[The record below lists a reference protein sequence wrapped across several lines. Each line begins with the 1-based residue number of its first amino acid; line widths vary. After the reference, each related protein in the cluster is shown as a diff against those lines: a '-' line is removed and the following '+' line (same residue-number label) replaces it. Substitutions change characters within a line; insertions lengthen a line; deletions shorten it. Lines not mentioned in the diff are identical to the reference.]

1 MPVVNN
7 FTALL
12 SGSYWGG
19 IEVAHTPVIVTYSFS
34 TTATEPTY
42 PVDGFTGSTLS
53 TFQEFSDAEKTQAR
67 TALGEWAA
75 ASSIVFVEVAPGHG
89 DLNFQL
95 VDFSTTTYGPKGGVG
110 FYPFG
115 DWNSLTYP
123 YFHDGLTVGGDI
135 FMNSDFETGSGSG
148 EQVDY
153 GTLLHEIG
161 HAIGLKHPTE
171 VVTDLAANP
180 PVTHD
185 AVLNADDPNRTIMA
199 TVGGA
204 DPHLKNFDKL
214 AATYLYGAAG
224 HGGVFQGDAS
234 GSNSVLSSWSWNAA
248 TETATLVGKGVD
260 DSIRGTSVTDLIY
273 SGNGNDKLFGL
284 NGNDTLNGGAG
295 NDFLD
300 GGSGVDT
307 MVGGLGDDTYFVDNT
322 SDKIIEKA
330 GQGNDWVYATA
341 SYTLGNNLETLQM
354 FGDGLTGNGN
364 NGANTLFGDGTF
376 ATTLNGYNG
385 DDYIVGGAAADS
397 LHGGNDND
405 TMYGQDGDD
414 LVNGDA
420 GNDFIHGDAGADKL
434 NGGTGNDTIY
444 GGLGHDTL
452 AGSAGLDT
460 FVFDTAASNANYDR
474 ILDFAVADDH
484 IAFDHTVFAAL
495 QTEPSSSTLAASN
508 FHIGTGATTADQ
520 HVIYDSGAGKLYYDA
535 DGNGAGAQ
543 QLVTTLTAGLALTNA
558 HFLVF

>member
-7 FTALL
+7 YTALL
-12 SGSYWGG
+12 SGSSWGG
-19 IEVAHTPVIVTYSFS
+19 IEVAHKPLIVTYSFT

-53 TFQEFSDAEKTQAR
+53 TFQEFSDAEKAQAR

-75 ASSIVFVEVAPGHG
+75 ASSIMFIEVAPGHG
-89 DLNFQL
+89 DINFQL
-95 VDFSTTTYGPKGGVG
+95 VDFSTTTYGNKGGVG

-135 FMNSDFETGSGSG
+135 FMNSDFETGSGSS

-185 AVLNADDPNRTIMA
+185 AVLSSDDPNRTIMA

-204 DPHLKNFDKL
+204 DPHLKTLDMQ
-214 AATYLYGAAG
+214 AAANLYGVAG
-224 HGGVFQGDAS
+224 HGGVFTGDAS
-234 GSNSVLSSWSWNAA
+234 GSTAALSSWSWNAS
-248 TETATLVGKGVD
+248 TETLTVIGKSVD
-260 DSIRGTSVTDLIY
+260 DSIRGTSVTDIM
-273 SGNGNDKLFGL
+273 SGANGNDKLFGL
-284 NGNDTLNGGAG
+284 NGNDTLNGNAG

-300 GGSGVDT
+300 GGSGVDA
-307 MVGGLGDDTYFVDNT
+307 MAGGTGDDTYFVDNT
-322 SDKIIEKA
+322 SDTVVEKA
-330 GQGNDWVYATA
+330 NQGYDYVYATA
-341 SYTLGNNLETLQM
+341 SFTLGANIETLQL
-354 FGDGLTGNGN
+354 FGNGLTGNGN
-364 NGANTLFGDGTF
+364 NTANTLFGDGTF
-376 ATTLNGYNG
+376 ATTLNGKDG
-385 DDYIVGGAAADS
+385 DDYIVGGAGNDS
-397 LHGGNDND
+397 LHGGNDSD
-405 TMYGQDGDD
+405 TIYGQDGVDIIT
-414 LVNGDA
+414 GDN
-420 GNDFIHGDAGADKL
+420 GNDFVHGDAGDDKL
-434 NGGTGNDTIY
+434 SGGAGNDTIY
-444 GGLGHDTL
+444 GGLGRDTL
-452 AGSAGLDT
+452 TGGTEADV
-460 FVFDTAASNANYDR
+460 FVFDTAATSTNVDR
-474 ILDFAVADDH
+474 IVDFTVADDH
-484 IAFDHTVFAAL
+484 TAFDHTVFAAL

-543 QLVTTLTAGLALTNA
+543 QLVATLTTGLALTNA